1 MAGIVSH
8 TIDDG
13 AGRYGS
19 RTRVNRVVYE
29 WETADLDGGIMA
41 MAQIPMNGEIHT
53 IWLDVSGSKLSSN
66 ANGDTIHGSFGI
78 TCGDYTTVSGH
89 DNFYCSVISA
99 LDFTNKG
106 NVVYRFQTNEGAAMG
121 TMEHALSVQPG
132 LSAHGSSPAAPK
144 VLNTAGTPT
153 AIAKNQPWTGRV
165 CGKVKITL
173 SIHPSAG
180 VQWAAD
186 TDKIR
191 LTILYS

>member
-19 RTRVNRVVYE
+19 RTRVNRIVYE
-29 WETADLDGGIMA
+29 WDPADLEGGPMA

-66 ANGDTIHGSFGI
+66 TDGDTVHGSFGI
-78 TCGDYTTVSGH
+78 SCGDYLAVGGGE
-89 DNFYCSVISA
+89 NFYCAPISA

-106 NVVYRFQTNEGAAMG
+106 NIVYRFQTNEGAAMG

-132 LSAHGSSPAAPK
+132 LSAHTSPAAPK
-144 VLNTAGTPT
+144 VLNTAGTAT

-165 CGKVKITL
+165 CGKVNFTL
-173 SIHPSAG
+173 SVDPGSG
-180 VQWAAD
+180 VVWAAD
-186 TDKIR
+186 TEKIR

>member
-19 RTRVNRVVYE
+19 RTRVNRIVYE
-29 WETADLDGGIMA
+29 WETADLDGGIIA
-41 MAQIPMNGEIHT
+41 PALIQMNGEIHT
-53 IWLDVSGSKLSSN
+53 IWLDVSGSKLT
-66 ANGDTIHGSFGI
+66 ANLDADTVHGQFGI
-78 TCGDYTTVSGH
+78 SCGDYTSVSGGE
-89 DNFYCSVISA
+89 NFYCSQISA

-106 NVVYRFQTNEGAAMG
+106 NIVYRFQTNEGAAMG

-132 LSAHGSSPAAPK
+132 LSAHSSPAAPK
-144 VLNTAGTPT
+144 VLNTAGTAT

-165 CGKVKITL
+165 CGTVKFTVAID
-173 SIHPSAG
+173 PGAG